1 MMMKGKAN
9 KFSEVRKRE
18 GEENRLQR
26 SDNGTKKM
34 KYTKH
39 PIGTK
44 YTNGTFRIPQSR

>member
-1 MMMKGKAN
+1 MGVGR
-9 KFSEVRKRE
+9 FGPRKRE
-18 GEENRLQR
+18 GEEISLQR

-44 YTNGTFRIPQSR
+44 YTNGTFRLSQSR